1 MKLAIP
7 LGLVGLAVLLSLF
20 IDALANPLI
29 FWAIVIVFALAMLAV
44 GLFARVKRHHGH
56 FVL

>member
-20 IDALANPLI
+20 IDVLTNPLI

-44 GLFARVKRHHGH
+44 GLFAQVKRHHGR
-56 FVL
+56 LLL